1 MLKFI
6 KQNVPVVPLNPIY
19 GEVLFWELFL
29 QRLYPFHLGTSG
41 MASLGSFRNFA
52 GMIKSVATLGIN
64 NSFIVTLRIKRIRM
78 N

>member
-1 MLKFI
+1 MVSF
-6 KQNVPVVPLNPIY
+6 
-19 GEVLFWELFL
+19 VLGIISTKIVSVSF
-29 QRLYPFHLGTSG
+29 RNSG

-64 NSFIVTLRIKRIRM
+64 NSFKVTLRIKRIRM